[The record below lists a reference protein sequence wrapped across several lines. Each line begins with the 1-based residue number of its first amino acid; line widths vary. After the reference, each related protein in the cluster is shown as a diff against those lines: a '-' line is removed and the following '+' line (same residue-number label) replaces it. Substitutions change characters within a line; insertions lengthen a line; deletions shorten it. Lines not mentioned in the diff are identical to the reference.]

1 MESIVILIAAH
12 LAATLSRW
20 EPRARWQKR
29 VRTAG
34 RVLAH
39 LAHLAALGGIGWL
52 FYGTPVVE
60 ALTIATSSL
69 VLGATVADRFSRPA
83 PKPAT
88 NRSPARPVVI
98 RTRPVTRQVAGAR
111 RARARARARLA
122 AD

>member
-1 MESIVILIAAH
+1 MESIIILVAAH

-20 EPRARWQKR
+20 EPRPRWQKR

-34 RVLAH
+34 RII
-39 LAHLAALGGIGWL
+39 AHLAALGGIGWL